1 MADVQQPLFRGPA
14 ELCLKPAT
22 GKPRLRR
29 WEASRYLRDRH
40 GIELAVAT
48 LAKLACL
55 GGGPPF
61 QKAGR
66 VPLYPVDLLD
76 AWATARLGRVVHSTS
91 EDGHG

>member
-1 MADVQQPLFRGPA
+1 MIQAQQPLLGREA
-14 ELCLKPAT
+14 ELCPEVAA

-29 WEASRYLRDRH
+29 WEASRHLRDRH

-91 EDGHG
+91 EAGVA

>member
-1 MADVQQPLFRGPA
+1 
-14 ELCLKPAT
+14 
-22 GKPRLRR
+22 
-29 WEASRYLRDRH
+29 
-40 GIELAVAT
+40 LAVST

-76 AWATARLGRVVHSTS
+76 AWATVRLGRVVHSTS
-91 EDGHG
+91 EDGHA

>member
-1 MADVQQPLFRGPA
+1 MAGLQEPLSRVLA
-14 ELCLKPAT
+14 ELCPPPKVS
-22 GKPRLRR
+22 KPRLRR
-29 WEASRYLRDRH
+29 WEASRYLLNEH
-40 GIELAVAT
+40 GIEMAIAT

-76 AWATARLGRVVHSTS
+76 EWALARLGRVVRSTS
-91 EDGHG
+91 EDGHA

>member
-1 MADVQQPLFRGPA
+1 MPDIQEPLSRGPA
-14 ELCLKPAT
+14 ELCPQPVT

-29 WEASRYLRDRH
+29 WEASRHLLDRH
-40 GIELAVAT
+40 GIEMAVAT

-66 VPLYPVDLLD
+66 VPLYPIELLD
-76 AWATARLGRVVHSTS
+76 EWALARLGRVIRSTS

>member
-1 MADVQQPLFRGPA
+1 MTSMEAALPRGPA
-14 ELCLKPAT
+14 ELCPQQT
-22 GKPRLRR
+22 SGKPRLRR
-29 WEASRYLRDRH
+29 WEASRYLRDNH
-40 GIELAVAT
+40 GIELAVST

-91 EDGHG
+91 EDGHA

>member
-1 MADVQQPLFRGPA
+1 MTEVSQPLSRGPA
-14 ELCLKPAT
+14 ELCPPAKP

-29 WEASRYLRDRH
+29 WEASRHLLDRH
-40 GIELAVAT
+40 GIEMAIAT

-66 VPLYPVDLLD
+66 VPLYPVELLD
-76 AWATARLGRVVHSTS
+76 EWALARLGRVIHSTS